1 MHFHTSLST
10 FDKQLVAVSTT
21 RKGGISQGNYAS
33 MNLCHYV
40 GDKDEYIQQNRL
52 KFCQSIGI
60 TSGQLFLP
68 HQTHNDKTLN
78 IDDAFLRLSQSDQT
92 QLLNGVDALITN
104 KKEVC
109 IGVSTADCVP
119 VFLYDTNKQAIAIIH
134 AGWRGTIARLVKK
147 TILLMKDTY
156 RSKPQDIFAAIGPCI
171 SQKNY
176 EVGNEMYD
184 IFRQSHFP
192 VKNIF
197 EKNTQTNKW
206 HCNLAQANSWLLT
219 KAGIPQKQVEVAGI
233 CTFEQS
239 DTYFSARKI
248 GVRSGR
254 IASCIMLK

>member
-1 MHFHTSLST
+1 MYFHTSFSA

-68 HQTHNDKTLN
+68 LQTHNDKTLH
-78 IDDAFLRLSQSDQT
+78 IDDAFLGLSSPEQT
-92 QLLNGVDALITN
+92 LLLNGVDALITN
-104 KKEVC
+104 KKEIC

-119 VFLYDTNKQAIAIIH
+119 IFLYDTDKQAIAIIH
-134 AGWRGTIARLVKK
+134 AGWRGTIARLVMK

-156 RSKPQDIFAAIGPCI
+156 HSNQQDIFAAIGPCI

-176 EVGNEMYD
+176 EVGNELYD

-192 VKNIF
+192 VNNIF
-197 EKNTQTNKW
+197 EKNMLTNKW
-206 HCNLAQANSWLLT
+206 HCNLTQANCWLLMD
-219 KAGIPQKQVEVAGI
+219 AGIPKQQIEIANI
-233 CTFEQS
+233 CTYEQS
-239 DTYFSARKI
+239 HTYFSARKSGI
-248 GVRSGR
+248 RSGR